1 MARPRI
7 FISSTFYDLRQIR
20 ADIDKFID
28 SLGFEAVRNEEGDIP
43 YGKEEELQE
52 YCYKEIANIDILV
65 SVIGG
70 RYGSESNLSKY
81 SISQKEL
88 KTAIEQN
95 KHVFIFIDKNVSS
108 EYETYVLNKENE
120 FIQYKYVDNKLI
132 YAFIEEIKGLKKN
145 NVIKEFETADE
156 IVSYLREQWAGLLKQ
171 FLLDEE
177 RTQNAV
183 VLKDIEKTA
192 RTLRELVDYLQSVNQ
207 DKDATIQEIIKVNH
221 PLVAR
226 IKTQL
231 KIPYNFYIE
240 GKEDLGQLLKA
251 RSFRYVKNID
261 AWRRESDDEV
271 TLLYF
276 DASLFDENGKLKYIK
291 SSDWNDDL
299 LRVEITKVATSFSD
313 PVELPF

>member
-20 ADIDKFID
+20 ADLDKFID

-52 YCYKEIANIDILV
+52 YCYKEIANVDILV

-70 RYGSESNLSKY
+70 RYGSESNMSKY

-120 FIQYKYVDNKLI
+120 SIQYKYVDNKLI
-132 YAFIEEIKGLKKN
+132 YTFIEEIKGLKKN

-156 IVSYLREQWAGLLKQ
+156 IVNYLREQWAGLLKQ

-226 IKTQL
+226 IKNQL

-240 GKEDLGQLLKA
+240 GKDDLSQLLRA

-276 DASLFDENGKLKYIK
+276 DASLFDENGKLRYIK

-299 LRVEITKVATSFSD
+299 LRVEITEVAPSFSD

>member
-20 ADIDKFID
+20 ADLEKFID

-52 YCYKEIANIDILV
+52 YCYKEIANVDILV

-120 FIQYKYVDNKLI
+120 SIQYKYVDNKLI
-132 YAFIEEIKGLKKN
+132 YTFIEEIKGLKKN

-156 IVSYLREQWAGLLKQ
+156 IVNYLREQWAGLLKQ

-240 GKEDLGQLLKA
+240 GKDDLSQLLRA

-276 DASLFDENGKLKYIK
+276 DASLFDENGKLRYIK

-299 LRVEITKVATSFSD
+299 LRVEITEVAPSFSD